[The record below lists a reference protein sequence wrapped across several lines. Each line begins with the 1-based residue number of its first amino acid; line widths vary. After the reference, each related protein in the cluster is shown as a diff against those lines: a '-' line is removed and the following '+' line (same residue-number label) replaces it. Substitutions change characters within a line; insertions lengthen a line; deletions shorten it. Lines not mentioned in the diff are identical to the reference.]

1 MRGTPAALL
10 CVIGDLF
17 GNILLM
23 MLSLVG
29 VGAIL
34 ATSVTLF
41 QIVKWT
47 GVAYLAYLGYCQII
61 DARKEASPDPQESR
75 PTFSLG
81 SFNAGF
87 LTAALNPKAVMF
99 YLAFLTQFMD
109 PDGDQFVQFSI
120 LLATSTIVTGLI
132 LSGYVLIAARAR
144 KSFQSGPA
152 RKYFGYTGGGFL
164 IGGSVLM
171 ATSR

>member
-1 MRGTPAALL
+1 MRGTPAAFL
-10 CVIGDLF
+10 CIIGDLF
-17 GNILLM
+17 GNFLLM
-23 MLSLVG
+23 LLSLVG

-41 QIVKWT
+41 QIVKWA
-47 GVAYLAYLGYCQII
+47 GVFYMAYLGYCQII
-61 DARKEASPDPQESR
+61 DARKEVLQDVEEDHS
-75 PTFSLG
+75 TFNLG

-99 YLAFLTQFMD
+99 YMAFLTQFMD
-109 PDGDQFVQFSI
+109 SNGDQFLQFSI

-132 LSGYVLIAARAR
+132 LSGYVLIAVRAR
-144 KSFQSGPA
+144 KVFQNGPA

-164 IGGSVLM
+164 IGGSMLM
-171 ATSR
+171 ATTR